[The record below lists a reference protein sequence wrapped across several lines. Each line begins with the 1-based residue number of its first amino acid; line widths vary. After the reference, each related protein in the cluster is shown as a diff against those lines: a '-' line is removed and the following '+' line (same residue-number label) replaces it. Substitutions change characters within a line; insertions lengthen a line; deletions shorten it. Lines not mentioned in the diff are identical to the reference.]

1 MPPEPTHRRSLVK
14 AAVVGGVAVG
24 AVGVAVRLDPSSRP
38 DDDLAPGGALELSAD
53 SGSDVKSLEVRLDD
67 TMLRRS
73 SQARWS
79 TRALPTSV
87 HSMVAVTW
95 QGESSAEVSL
105 RSKVAGQWGQWA
117 VLPALDDHPDP
128 TDAEDTAVNG
138 THLRWV
144 GAAEGVQ
151 VQVSGVRPEALTLV
165 LLHPEPRP
173 EDELDE
179 VPTSLVAGRST
190 AARQGEPVPRP
201 TIRTRKQW
209 GATESWRNG
218 SPRYNPTIEQLHVHH
233 SASGNDYSKA
243 DVPAIIRGFYRYHT
257 QNLGW
262 SDIAYNFLVDKYGR
276 LWEGRAGG
284 VTKPVRGAH
293 TLGFN
298 ATSAGVAAIGNYEV
312 AGPSKKMLGALADLA
327 AWKLDQY
334 ARKPRGKITVRS
346 EGSDKY
352 AAGATPTLRIIDG
365 HRDTND
371 TACPGKLLY
380 ARLDDVRSEAH
391 RIVKRYRSS
400 TPKVRA
406 TRRPEITGRSRPGKR
421 LTLDPGAYEPSGAKV
436 SVQWRRDG
444 KAVNGATGLRYRC
457 TEADLGSEVTAL
469 VRATSPGA
477 EPTQD
482 VVSAGRVTT
491 PVKVVP
497 TARSRRGRVRVL
509 VDFVPP
515 RGLAVTPTGRV
526 SIKVGSRTKTVPLR
540 DGKVRTTLGKRR
552 AMRPGL
558 RRVVVTYT
566 GDRSCNPSQ
575 RETTVEIVS

>member
-53 SGSDVKSLEVRLDD
+53 SGSDVKALEVPLDD
-67 TMLRRS
+67 SMLQRS

-79 TRALPTSV
+79 TKALPTSV

-95 QGESSAEVSL
+95 LGESAAEVSV
-105 RSKVAGQWGQWA
+105 RSKVAGRWGQWA
-117 VLPALDDHPDP
+117 VLPSLDDHPDP
-128 TDAEDTAVNG
+128 SDPEDTAVRG

-144 GAAEGVQ
+144 GPAEGVQ
-151 VQVSGVRPEALTLV
+151 VQVAGERPEALTLV
-165 LLHPEPRP
+165 LLHPQPRAS
-173 EDELDE
+173 DADE
-179 VPTSLVAGRST
+179 VPTSLTAGRT
-190 AARQGEPVPRP
+190 MAAREGDPVPRP
-201 TIRTRKQW
+201 TIRSRRAW
-209 GATESWRNG
+209 GATESWRDG

-233 SASGNDYSKA
+233 SASGNDYSRT
-243 DVPAIIRGFYRYHT
+243 DVPALIRGFYRYHT

-284 VTKPVRGAH
+284 VAKPVRGAH

-298 ATSAGVAAIGNYEV
+298 ATSTGVAAIGNYEV
-312 AGPSKKMLGALADLA
+312 AAPSKAMLGALADLA

-334 ARKPRGKITVRS
+334 GRRPRGKIQVRS

-352 AAGATPTLRIIDG
+352 RAGTVATLRIIDG

-380 ARLDDVRSEAH
+380 ARLPDVRSDAH
-391 RIVKRYRSS
+391 RIVERYRNAD
-400 TPKVRA
+400 KQVRA
-406 TRRPEITGRSRPGKR
+406 TRRPEVTGRTRPGKR
-421 LTLDPGAYEPSGAKV
+421 LSVDPGAYDPAGAKV

-444 KAVNGATGLRYRC
+444 KAVAGATGLRYRC
-457 TEADLGSEVTAL
+457 TEADLGSEVSVL

-477 EPTQD
+477 EPAQD
-482 VVSAGRVTT
+482 VVTAGRVTI
-491 PVKVVP
+491 PVKVV
-497 TARSRRGRVRVL
+497 TKARSRRGKVRVVVDL
-509 VDFVPP
+509 VPAQGMD
-515 RGLAVTPTGRV
+515 VTPTGRV
-526 SIKVGSRTKTVPLR
+526 SIKVGSRTKTVAVRDGQVRTSLGARKPLR
-540 DGKVRTTLGKRR
+540 AG
-552 AMRPGL
+552 P
-558 RRVVVTYT
+558 RRVVVAYT
-566 GDRSCNPSQ
+566 GDRACNPAQ
-575 RETTVEIVS
+575 GETAVEVDGA